1 MEIAYWPQLDNA
13 ANVQPAVYTLVDGVA
28 GFRIAYLTRAGSW
41 RDTWPV
47 QGEAALPRA
56 VRVDLKLDSGE
67 AIERWFVLR

>member
-1 MEIAYWPQLDNA
+1 LA
-13 ANVQPAVYTLVDGVA
+13 DGVA

-47 QGEAALPRA
+47 QDEAALPRA